1 MLQELSIPTRYED
14 DRGDDSD
21 VAARYLVITFH
32 CNITFHFVYSTIPDA
47 SKSRSFQQSSSQPI
61 LFTPFHLSS
70 LYITSLNIEM
80 DEETE
85 YAEYAHTAYSTSSPL
100 WNHSIHTPFHFNHRQ
115 KTPREG
121 SAQYTRYTRSPHLS
135 HSLHVIERRIH
146 SSIVLMERD
155 CGIRL

>member
-85 YAEYAHTAYSTSSPL
+85 YAEYAHTAYSTSMSL
-100 WNHSIHTPFHFNHRQ
+100 WNHSMHTLFHFNHRQ

>member
-1 MLQELSIPTRYED
+1 M
-14 DRGDDSD
+14 
-21 VAARYLVITFH
+21 VITFH
-32 CNITFHFVYSTIPDA
+32 CNIAFHFVYSTIPDA

-85 YAEYAHTAYSTSSPL
+85 YAEYAHTAYSTSMSL
-100 WNHSIHTPFHFNHRQ
+100 WNHSMHTLFHFNHRQ

-135 HSLHVIERRIH
+135 HSLHVIERRIQ

>member
-1 MLQELSIPTRYED
+1 M
-14 DRGDDSD
+14 
-21 VAARYLVITFH
+21 VITFH
-32 CNITFHFVYSTIPDA
+32 CNITFHFVYSTFPDA
-47 SKSRSFQQSSSQPI
+47 SKSRSFQQSTTHTLP
-61 LFTPFHLSS
+61 FTPFHPSS
-70 LYITSLNIEM
+70 LYISSLNIEM

-85 YAEYAHTAYSTSSPL
+85 YAEYAHTAYSTSMSL
-100 WNHSIHTPFHFNHRQ
+100 WNHSMHTLFHFNHRQ

-135 HSLHVIERRIH
+135 HSHHVIERRIQ

>member
-1 MLQELSIPTRYED
+1 MLQKLSIPTRYED

-85 YAEYAHTAYSTSSPL
+85 YAEYAHTAYSTSMSL
-100 WNHSIHTPFHFNHRQ
+100 WNHSMYTPFHFNLLMHRGTGIHQ
-115 KTPREG
+115 TDE
-121 SAQYTRYTRSPHLS
+121 RSRNGRAAGYFPHLS
-135 HSLHVIERRIH
+135 EFTRRLRLHRLCDGRRC
-146 SSIVLMERD
+146 D
-155 CGIRL
+155 

>member
-32 CNITFHFVYSTIPDA
+32 CNITFHFVYSKTPDA

-85 YAEYAHTAYSTSSPL
+85 YAHTAYSTSSPL
-100 WNHSIHTPFHFNHRQ
+100 WNHSIHTLFHFNHRQ
-115 KTPREG
+115 ETPGEG
-121 SAQYTRYTRSPHLS
+121 SAKYTRYTRSPHLS
-135 HSLHVIERRIH
+135 HSLHVIERRIQ

>member
-32 CNITFHFVYSTIPDA
+32 CNIAFHFVYSTFPDA
-47 SKSRSFQQSSSQPI
+47 SKSRSFQQSSTHTL
-61 LFTPFHLSS
+61 LFTPVHPSS
-70 LYITSLNIEM
+70 LCITSLNIEM

-85 YAEYAHTAYSTSSPL
+85 YAHTAYSTSMSL
-100 WNHSIHTPFHFNHRQ
+100 WNHSMHTLFHFNHRQ

-135 HSLHVIERRIH
+135 HSHHVIERRIH

>member
-21 VAARYLVITFH
+21 MAARYLVITFH
-32 CNITFHFVYSTIPDA
+32 CNIAFHFVYSTIPDA
-47 SKSRSFQQSSSQPI
+47 SKSRSFQQSSTHTLP
-61 LFTPFHLSS
+61 FTPVHTSS
-70 LYITSLNIEM
+70 LCITSLNTEM

-85 YAEYAHTAYSTSSPL
+85 YAENAHTAYSTSSPL
-100 WNHSIHTPFHFNHRQ
+100 WNHSMHTPFHFNHRQ
-115 KTPREG
+115 ETPGEG
-121 SAQYTRYTRSPHLS
+121 SAQDTRYTRSPHLS
-135 HSLHVIERRIH
+135 DAHHVIERRIH

>member
-21 VAARYLVITFH
+21 VAARYLVITFQ
-32 CNITFHFVYSTIPDA
+32 CNIAFHFVYSTFPYT
-47 SKSRSFQQSSSQPI
+47 SKSRSFQQSTTHTL
-61 LFTPFHLSS
+61 LFTPVHPPS
-70 LYITSLNIEM
+70 LYISSLNIEM
-80 DEETE
+80 DEET
-85 YAEYAHTAYSTSSPL
+85 EYAHTAYSTSSPL

-115 KTPREG
+115 KTPGEG
-121 SAQYTRYTRSPHLS
+121 SAQNTRYTRSPHLS
-135 HSLHVIERRIH
+135 HAHHVIERRIH

>member
-32 CNITFHFVYSTIPDA
+32 CNITFHFVYSKTPDA

-85 YAEYAHTAYSTSSPL
+85 YAENAHTAYSTSSPL
-100 WNHSIHTPFHFNHRQ
+100 WNHSIHTLFHFNHRQ
-115 KTPREG
+115 ETPGEG
-121 SAQYTRYTRSPHLS
+121 SAKYTRYTRSPHLS
-135 HSLHVIERRIH
+135 HSLHVIERRIQ

>member
-1 MLQELSIPTRYED
+1 MLQELSLPTRYED

-32 CNITFHFVYSTIPDA
+32 CNITFHFVYSTFPDA
-47 SKSRSFQQSSSQPI
+47 SKSRSFQQSTTHTL
-61 LFTPFHLSS
+61 LFTPFHPSS
-70 LYITSLNIEM
+70 LCITSLNIEM

-85 YAEYAHTAYSTSSPL
+85 YAHTAYSTSMSL
-100 WNHSIHTPFHFNHRQ
+100 WNHSMHTLFHFNHRQ

-135 HSLHVIERRIH
+135 HSHHVIERRIQ
-146 SSIVLMERD
+146 S
-155 CGIRL
+155 

>member
-1 MLQELSIPTRYED
+1 MLQELSLPTRYED

-32 CNITFHFVYSTIPDA
+32 CNIAFHFVYSTFPYT
-47 SKSRSFQQSSSQPI
+47 SKSRSFQQSTI
-61 LFTPFHLSS
+61 HTLLFTPVHPPS
-70 LYITSLNIEM
+70 LCITSLNIEM

-85 YAEYAHTAYSTSSPL
+85 YAHTAYSTSMSL
-100 WNHSIHTPFHFNHRQ
+100 WNHSMHTLFHFNHRQ

-135 HSLHVIERRIH
+135 HSHHVIERRIH

>member
-32 CNITFHFVYSTIPDA
+32 CNIAFHFVYSKTPDA

-85 YAEYAHTAYSTSSPL
+85 YAHTAYSTSMSL
-100 WNHSIHTPFHFNHRQ
+100 WNHSMHTPFHFNHRQ
-115 KTPREG
+115 KTPGEG
-121 SAQYTRYTRSPHLS
+121 SAQNTRYTRSPHLS
-135 HSLHVIERRIH
+135 DAHHVIERRIH
-146 SSIVLMERD
+146 S
-155 CGIRL
+155 

>member
-1 MLQELSIPTRYED
+1 MPPQYED

-100 WNHSIHTPFHFNHRQ
+100 WNHSMHTPFHFNHRQ
-115 KTPREG
+115 KTPGEG

-135 HSLHVIERRIH
+135 HSLHVIERRIQ

>member
-1 MLQELSIPTRYED
+1 M
-14 DRGDDSD
+14 
-21 VAARYLVITFH
+21 VITFH

-85 YAEYAHTAYSTSSPL
+85 YAHTAYSTSMSL
-100 WNHSIHTPFHFNHRQ
+100 WNHSMHTPFHFNHRQ

-135 HSLHVIERRIH
+135 HSLHVIERRIQ

>member
-1 MLQELSIPTRYED
+1 MLQKLSIPTRYED

-47 SKSRSFQQSSSQPI
+47 SKSRSFQQSSTHTL
-61 LFTPFHLSS
+61 LFTPVHPSS
-70 LYITSLNIEM
+70 LCITSLNIEM

-85 YAEYAHTAYSTSSPL
+85 YAHTAYSTSMSL
-100 WNHSIHTPFHFNHRQ
+100 WNHSMHTLFHFNHRQ

-135 HSLHVIERRIH
+135 HSLHVIERRIQ

>member
-47 SKSRSFQQSSSQPI
+47 SKSRSFQQSSTHTL
-61 LFTPFHLSS
+61 LFTPIHPSS
-70 LYITSLNIEM
+70 LCITSLNIEM

-85 YAEYAHTAYSTSSPL
+85 YAHTAYSTSMSL
-100 WNHSIHTPFHFNHRQ
+100 WNHSMHTPFHFNHRQ

-135 HSLHVIERRIH
+135 HSHHVIERRIQ
-146 SSIVLMERD
+146 S
-155 CGIRL
+155 

>member
-1 MLQELSIPTRYED
+1 M
-14 DRGDDSD
+14 
-21 VAARYLVITFH
+21 VITFH
-32 CNITFHFVYSTIPDA
+32 CNIAFHFVYSTFPYT
-47 SKSRSFQQSSSQPI
+47 SKSRSFQQSTTHTL
-61 LFTPFHLSS
+61 LFTPVHPPS
-70 LYITSLNIEM
+70 LCITSLNIEM

-85 YAEYAHTAYSTSSPL
+85 YAHTAYSTSMSL
-100 WNHSIHTPFHFNHRQ
+100 WNHSMHTLFHFNHRQ

-135 HSLHVIERRIH
+135 HSHHVIERRIH

>member
-1 MLQELSIPTRYED
+1 MLQKLSIPTRYED

-85 YAEYAHTAYSTSSPL
+85 YAEYAHTAYSTSMSL
-100 WNHSIHTPFHFNHRQ
+100 WNHSMHTLFHFNHRQ

>member
-1 MLQELSIPTRYED
+1 M
-14 DRGDDSD
+14 
-21 VAARYLVITFH
+21 VITFH
-32 CNITFHFVYSTIPDA
+32 CNIAFHFVYSTFPDA
-47 SKSRSFQQSSSQPI
+47 SKSRSFQQSSTHTL
-61 LFTPFHLSS
+61 LFTPFHPSS

-85 YAEYAHTAYSTSSPL
+85 YAHTAYSTSMSL

-135 HSLHVIERRIH
+135 HSHHVIERRIQ